1 MKLDRVVFALNSNP
15 LYSGMWNI
23 VSEVYSK
30 KTPLIPTLLFVG
42 TQEELEKEVNFN
54 FGEVYL
60 LPKHEEFIS
69 NPSLDWTVTWCLY
82 WGIANLFPNDFCLT
96 SGMDEIPLSSVL
108 WDRIEPIDDSK
119 FVVGLGPHP
128 YGPEKLI
135 GSGQNSGKGSTFKKL
150 FNIDNDLHD
159 ELHKVWSIK
168 TQLPRASSIGK
179 GNNWWGL
186 DEDYIS
192 TFVFDSPD
200 VYFLEEAW
208 VSENLQSKKICRS
221 RDGFGYNAELINN
234 GFYWTAHMVRPL
246 SDPNNQALI
255 DKLLKDIRIR

>member
-15 LYSGMWNI
+15 LYSGMWDI

-30 KTPLIPTLLFVG
+30 KTSLIPTLLFVG
-42 TQEELEKEVNFN
+42 TQDELEKEINFN

-60 LPKHEEFIS
+60 LPKYEEFIS
-69 NPSLDWTVTWCLY
+69 NPSLDWTVTWSLY
-82 WGIANLFPNDFCLT
+82 WGISNLFPNDFCLT
-96 SGMDEIPLSSVL
+96 SGMDEIPLSSAL
-108 WDRIEPIDDSK
+108 WDMIEPIDDSK

-128 YGPEKLI
+128 YGSHKLI
-135 GSGQNSGKGSTFKKL
+135 GSGQNSGKGSTYKKI
-150 FNIDNDLHD
+150 FDIKDDLYE
-159 ELHKVWSIK
+159 ELKRIWDLK
-168 TQLPRASSIGK
+168 EKLPRANLIG
-179 GNNWWGL
+179 GSWWGL

-192 TFVFDSPD
+192 TKVYNNSD
-200 VYFLEEAW
+200 VHFLDQDW
-208 VSENLQSKKICRS
+208 VNNNLQSKKICRS